1 MPPPPLHDN
10 CSAFRSQPETYE
22 KKSRIRRSDTGLP
35 AAGLFRRTD
44 PGGFHPRMVSDPA
57 QTAADAAEYRISHR
71 VGNPLPV
78 HGHIR
83 RTDLPFQRSAERL
96 SDPSFLRST
105 VLEFQTLDIFV
116 IYYLIKSYPVSKTAS
131 VLFAPYALWV
141 LFATYLNGYIM
152 LTN

>member
-1 MPPPPLHDN
+1 
-10 CSAFRSQPETYE
+10 
-22 KKSRIRRSDTGLP
+22 
-35 AAGLFRRTD
+35 
-44 PGGFHPRMVSDPA
+44 MVSDPA

-105 VLEFQTLDIFV
+105 VLEFHLELPVFLPAKSAARHDRHPDARHIRHLLPDHKLPGQQNRIRTVRALCAVGTVRHLPERLHHANQLAARAHKRCQTLPDDRPALRRASLQKTIF
-116 IYYLIKSYPVSKTAS
+116 
-131 VLFAPYALWV
+131 
-141 LFATYLNGYIM
+141 
-152 LTN
+152 

>member
-1 MPPPPLHDN
+1 
-10 CSAFRSQPETYE
+10 
-22 KKSRIRRSDTGLP
+22 
-35 AAGLFRRTD
+35 
-44 PGGFHPRMVSDPA
+44 MVSDPA

-105 VLEFQTLDIFV
+105 VLEFHLELPV
-116 IYYLIKSYPVSKTAS
+116 LLPAKSAARYD
-131 VLFAPYALWV
+131 YALWV